1 MTKTNTR
8 VRRIVKNIM
17 IIIMILVVLLMYV
30 LASYLD
36 THYKR
41 DAIVIHTT
49 NNCYA
54 VAIDNSGNKW
64 EFCAED
70 ISIGDAVVMQMY
82 TNHSDTIYDDEVVGI
97 KKIAGNK

>member
-8 VRRIVKNIM
+8 VRRTVKSIMILTM
-17 IIIMILVVLLMYV
+17 IIIVLLMYV
-30 LASYLD
+30 LASYVD

-41 DAIVIHTT
+41 DAVVIHTS
-49 NNCYA
+49 NNHYA

-70 ISIGDAVVMQMY
+70 IHAGDIVVMKMY
-82 TNHSDTIYDDEVVGI
+82 TNCSDTIYDDEVVGI
-97 KKIAGNK
+97 KIVAGNK